1 MIAAVVL
8 AGHHQIAV
16 KISLAAFQKMKVQ
29 EAIKHC
35 PEKFSE
41 SWLACLLTM
50 VQGDIT
56 ALTIKHAFVASKTG
70 LIMATAYLISRLFTN
85 KQSVYLDVLLTG
97 ILTALADLI
106 VHPTHF
112 GPFYAEAVVTGVGAA
127 FLAAVLHLITRK

>member
-70 LIMATAYLISRLFTN
+70 LIMATAYLFSRLFAN
-85 KQSVYLDVLLTG
+85 RQSVYLDILLTG
-97 ILTALADLI
+97 VLTALADLI

-112 GPFYAEAVVTGVGAA
+112 GPFYAEAVATGIGAA
-127 FLAAVLHLITRK
+127 FLAAVLHLITQK

>member
-1 MIAAVVL
+1 MITAVVL
-8 AGHHQIAV
+8 TGHHRIAV
-16 KISLAAFQKMKVQ
+16 KIILAAFQVMKLQ

-35 PEKFSE
+35 PEKFGE

-70 LIMATAYLISRLFTN
+70 LIMATAYLFSRLFAN
-85 KQSVYLDVLLTG
+85 RQSVYLDILLTG
-97 ILTALADLI
+97 VLTALADLI

-112 GPFYAEAVVTGVGAA
+112 GPFYAEAVATGIGAA
-127 FLAAVLHLITRK
+127 FLAAVLHLITQK